1 MLCSTCGN
9 VLTLYQLTKHDYL
22 SPFLYLSSSLSLSTS
37 LPSSLLVSLSLPP
50 ALSIPLSLSLSLALS
65 LYISLSLLFSSDC
78 YYRPRYTCMSVLL
91 HILYVSFSQ
100 SSSRWLFLCRTCYV
114 YMPLCQSPSF
124 TGFVHLSLSSS
135 SRSLSPSPSRPFW
148 PVLHFLHASRLSVIL
163 TPFPCTLATL
173 GLYPFIQVTLQVPI
187 PSNSLRL
194 SHWPYPSLRLLCL
207 HTPCLLCV

>member
-1 MLCSTCGN
+1 MRKCFDVVSINKTWL
-9 VLTLYQLTKHDYL
+9 
-22 SPFLYLSSSLSLSTS
+22 
-37 LPSSLLVSLSLPP
+37 SLSLP
-50 ALSIPLSLSLSLALS
+50 LSLFLPLSLYLPPFLSPGLSVSPSRPLYPSPSPSLSLF
-65 LYISLSLLFSSDC
+65 ISLSLLFSSDC

-100 SSSRWLFLCRTCYV
+100 SSSRWLFLCRTCCV